1 MACASSAVVASS
13 CEETALAVSS
23 SFVPVMSSYALYTP
37 VSAAVPETSNG
48 AVTVLF
54 ASVMPAVASALMY
67 IWLVQ

>member
-1 MACASSAVVASS
+1 M
-13 CEETALAVSS
+13 AVSS

-48 AVTVLF
+48 AVTVIF